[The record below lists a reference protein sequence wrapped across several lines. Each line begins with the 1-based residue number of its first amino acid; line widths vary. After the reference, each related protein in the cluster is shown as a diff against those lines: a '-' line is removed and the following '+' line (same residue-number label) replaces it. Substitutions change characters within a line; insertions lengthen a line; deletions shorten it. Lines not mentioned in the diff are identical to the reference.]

1 MRDVMPPNEQTLRWD
16 NIFIVNKE
24 SLSPIMLTPTVVS
37 LRHPANKIAPIS
49 CADAPPA
56 PALRQNANCSSCAM
70 RHLCMPQG
78 LAADD
83 MSKLEALI
91 CTAQT
96 VKRGVTLYRSGEPF
110 NNLYAVRSGSLK
122 TVLAHRDGREQV
134 TGIHLAGEALGMD
147 GISDD
152 THTCNAVALEDSS
165 VCIIPY
171 NALKALCR
179 ETGAMQNRLHRLMGE
194 QIVRETSQMM
204 LLGSLNAEERVA
216 TFLLDVSERHAKR
229 GYSPSEFHLR
239 MTREEMGSYLGM
251 TLETV
256 SRMLSRFQKRGIIE
270 MEGKLIRVADFT
282 ALRNM

>member
-1 MRDVMPPNEQTLRWD
+1 
-16 NIFIVNKE
+16 
-24 SLSPIMLTPTVVS
+24 MLTPT
-37 LRHPANKIAPIS
+37 IAPLRNPSNPNIPVDTVVPGNR
-49 CADAPPA
+49 AAARATPPA
-56 PALRQNANCSSCAM
+56 MRQNANCSSCAM

-78 LAADD
+78 LSADE
-83 MSKLEALI
+83 MPKLEALI

-96 VKRGVTLYRSGEPF
+96 VKRGSTLYRSGEAF
-110 NNLYAVRSGSLK
+110 SNLYAVRSGSLK
-122 TVLAHRDGREQV
+122 TVLTHRDGREQV
-134 TGIHLAGEALGMD
+134 TGIHLAGEALGLD

-152 THTCNAVALEDSS
+152 THTCNAIALEDSS

-171 NALKALCR
+171 DALKALCR
-179 ETGAMQNRLHRLMGE
+179 ETGAMQHRLHKLMGE

-270 MEGKLIRVADFT
+270 MEGKLIRIADFT
-282 ALRNM
+282 ALRSM

>member
-1 MRDVMPPNEQTLRWD
+1 
-16 NIFIVNKE
+16 
-24 SLSPIMLTPTVVS
+24 MLTPDAVS
-37 LRHPANKIAPIS
+37 LRS
-49 CADAPPA
+49 PA
-56 PALRQNANCSSCAM
+56 PQVVPMNRVGTRPAAALRQSANCSSCAM

-83 MSKLEALI
+83 LPKLEALI

-96 VKRGVTLYRSGEPF
+96 VKRGATLYRSGEPF
-110 NNLYAVRSGSLK
+110 GNLYAVRSGSLK
-122 TVLAHRDGREQV
+122 TVLTHRDGREQV
-134 TGIHLAGEALGMD
+134 TGIHLAGEALGLD

-152 THTCNAVALEDSS
+152 VHTCDAVALEDSS

-171 NALKALCR
+171 DALKTFCR
-179 ETGAMQNRLHRLMGE
+179 ETGSMQHRLHKLMGE
-194 QIVRETSQMM
+194 QIVRETAQMM

-216 TFLLDVSERHAKR
+216 TFLLDVSERHARR

-256 SRMLSRFQKRGIIE
+256 SRMLSRFQKRGLIE
-270 MEGKLIRVADFT
+270 MEGKLIRISDFT
-282 ALRNM
+282 GLRAM